1 MAIKY
6 NNTGLHETIIIAGK
20 QHSCDSCVPVLCRMV
35 HGECDDVIDEA
46 MLAARPEEQ
55 PEYQCRICRNMDPE
69 VPALTDSE

>member
-1 MAIKY
+1 
-6 NNTGLHETIIIAGK
+6 
-20 QHSCDSCVPVLCRMV
+20 MV

-69 VPALTDSE
+69 VPDSLTVNDYSLSLVLRLTDEQGPCS